1 MQAVTENIYMLV
13 LLGMIGMMLLVV
25 AFILINSRGQNKM
38 LRQRQQ
44 MQQAELAHQKDLL
57 HTVIDSQEAERKRI
71 GQDLHDDV
79 GTALSSLR
87 MTIEMLH
94 AGQAAAEEEK
104 YVSLSKDII
113 DKVIKDVRHISH
125 NLSPP
130 MLSYYGL
137 VPAIEEKCAFIN
149 QSGQLKIEL
158 IDEAGQ
164 ALQQPAFEVLLAFYR
179 VLEELIN
186 NTIKHAGATKGAI
199 KFSTENATGI
209 VIDYIDNGKGIG
221 KNLKK
226 KGMGLQNIESRLTV
240 VGANYTIAAEGEGFN
255 MLITYQP
262 ALAS

>member
-1 MQAVTENIYMLV
+1 MQAIAENIYILV

-87 MTIEMLH
+87 MTIEMLQPQKN
-94 AGQAAAEEEK
+94 GDKNSK
-104 YVSLSKDII
+104 YVNLSKEII

-130 MLSYYGL
+130 VLSYYGL
-137 VPAIEEKCAFIN
+137 TAAIEEKVSFIN
-149 QSGQLKIEL
+149 QAGQLEIEL
-158 IDEAGQ
+158 IDEAQQ
-164 ALQQPAFEVLLAFYR
+164 ALGELDFTVLLAFYR

-186 NTIKHAGATKGAI
+186 NTIKHAGATKAVI
-199 KFSTENATGI
+199 KFLPDSDNGLIIE
-209 VIDYIDNGKGIG
+209 YSDNGKGMIKG
-221 KNLKK
+221 PQK

-240 VGANYTIAAEGEGFN
+240 VNATYEISKEVKGFK
-255 MLITYQP
+255 MMIGYKP
-262 ALAS
+262 AVAG